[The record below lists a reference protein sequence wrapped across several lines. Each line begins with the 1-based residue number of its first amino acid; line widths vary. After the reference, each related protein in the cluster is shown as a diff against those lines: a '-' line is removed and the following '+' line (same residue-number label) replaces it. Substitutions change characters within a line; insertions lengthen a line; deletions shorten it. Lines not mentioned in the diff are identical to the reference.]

1 MKKKLLALTLATA
14 MMLSA
19 CGTNTTQPAETT
31 TTTEQNNTAGNT
43 DDTQPEDTAE
53 RPKVSV
59 MLMNIQGE
67 LKAEGSD
74 EVIQMVKDYTETDVE
89 FNFVP
94 NDSYDDKLGVTLMDK
109 SNMPTIIVVP
119 RMNATILQAANAGA
133 FWDLSEFLEDSATFP
148 NLSQANEN
156 VLESITV
163 NGQVIGVYRQ
173 RPLGRNGLGYR
184 KDWAEKLGLG
194 EPETVEDIYN
204 MAKAFVTQDPDG
216 NGIDDT
222 YAFEWCKW
230 HSPLDIIQT
239 WFGAGNTWTEQDGK
253 LIPVHQTEEYMEA
266 LKWMKKIYDE
276 GFVYQDF
283 AVRDTAGWSDAVKN
297 GECGM
302 FLDVLDNSKR
312 IWEYFDTNEIPSV
325 MGDGNA
331 SMAYVG
337 AVKADANS
345 EPKTLATSG
354 MNGFIVITKAAAPT
368 KEDAIAALKFLDKM
382 CDDKMLELA
391 DFGIEGKTYDLDADG
406 NVEVHQEPPIEQ
418 RSITGLNQIVPYIPN
433 RASTDL
439 GLAKN
444 IPTVEFEKVQEENE
458 AYVVYNPA
466 AGFMVNS
473 ETYSINGAN
482 LDQILIDARTQY
494 ICGQID
500 EAGLEAAFRNWDTQ
514 GGTKMIEEINT
525 IAGN

>member
-31 TTTEQNNTAGNT
+31 TTTTATEQNNTAGNT

-216 NGIDDT
+216 NGID
-222 YAFEWCKW
+222 
-230 HSPLDIIQT
+230 I
-239 WFGAGNTWTEQDGK
+239 
-253 LIPVHQTEEYMEA
+253 
-266 LKWMKKIYDE
+266 
-276 GFVYQDF
+276 
-283 AVRDTAGWSDAVKN
+283 
-297 GECGM
+297 
-302 FLDVLDNSKR
+302 
-312 IWEYFDTNEIPSV
+312 
-325 MGDGNA
+325 
-331 SMAYVG
+331 
-337 AVKADANS
+337 
-345 EPKTLATSG
+345 
-354 MNGFIVITKAAAPT
+354 
-368 KEDAIAALKFLDKM
+368 
-382 CDDKMLELA
+382 
-391 DFGIEGKTYDLDADG
+391 
-406 NVEVHQEPPIEQ
+406 
-418 RSITGLNQIVPYIPN
+418 
-433 RASTDL
+433 
-439 GLAKN
+439 
-444 IPTVEFEKVQEENE
+444 VQELS
-458 AYVVYNPA
+458 A
-466 AGFMVNS
+466 
-473 ETYSINGAN
+473 
-482 LDQILIDARTQY
+482 
-494 ICGQID
+494 
-500 EAGLEAAFRNWDTQ
+500 
-514 GGTKMIEEINT
+514 T
-525 IAGN
+525 IK